1 MASAELHAPDALSTA
16 AVTCARVRC
25 GWAEA
30 VRRYDG
36 VFRLSV
42 RRHVKPCFADL
53 RHILNV
59 AQLSACAPTLKMVT
73 TDGDGT
79 IYRHNQVRHVQ
90 RPRHL
95 TTLPAVP
102 EAKC

>member
-1 MASAELHAPDALSTA
+1 MTTH
-16 AVTCARVRC
+16 
-25 GWAEA
+25 
-30 VRRYDG
+30 RYDG

-59 AQLSACAPTLKMVT
+59 AQLSACAPTLHMVT

-79 IYRHNQVRHVQ
+79 IYRHNQVRLLLSTTQPLLFGLGIRARVGAQ
-90 RPRHL
+90 ADL
-95 TTLPAVP
+95 T
-102 EAKC
+102 